1 MLSVGCFHVCRSWE
15 LLVLWQ
21 HLRCGCDALQIASAA
36 AVSSDRAALPSEQL
50 ALKAVP
56 SWCQYVPAEYRPVA
70 CRGSSPSGCICAS
83 FCKDTAADSWSNN
96 PNRSTNDRMRAEHYA
111 SGFCA
116 FVFGCG
122 SGSRKHRL
130 CLGRLLVLG
139 TGLTVGTPDKANER
153 FGLISPLGLIVALVS
168 S

>member
-1 MLSVGCFHVCRSWE
+1 M
-15 LLVLWQ
+15 LWQ

-116 FVFGCG
+116 FDFGRG

-130 CLGRLLVLG
+130 CLGKLIVLG
-139 TGLTVGTPDKANER
+139 TGPTVHGAGTSTLICLLIGCRPFPRNRNRTHVFWRVR
-153 FGLISPLGLIVALVS
+153 FFRAWGPE
-168 S
+168 